1 MAINPLKAFLF
12 AAGGTVAAAGTA
24 YISGA
29 LDPYLHP
36 TPPAKVAASTPPEAP
51 KPADPGTEGRLPAPA
66 VPAAPAAAPQATAP
80 AAPATEAPAAP
91 APAAPAAAG
100 PI

>member
-29 LDPYLHP
+29 LDPYLQP

-51 KPADPGTEGRLPAPA
+51 KPADTGTEGKAREH
-66 VPAAPAAAPQATAP
+66 AAPQIFQPDVALRTTADCHRHSFF
-80 AAPATEAPAAP
+80 
-91 APAAPAAAG
+91 
-100 PI
+100 IR